1 MTYLEISWLLGES
14 CLAFANPRYKYQSQS
29 NGVYGRMA
37 LRRSLL
43 AETDRRGL
51 MLHNKRAIA
60 ASPYLTNLVEGAT
73 EELHDEQLLKA
84 KAKRAKVAL
93 RPKEPQEK
101 VAYVLQFLYA
111 ARTADRELTPP
122 DAVRLA
128 ASDSVVE
135 ICCRESDAGQSTVR
149 SVQHNIWCHHS
160 YWEDR
165 RRR

>member
-1 MTYLEISWLLGES
+1 
-14 CLAFANPRYKYQSQS
+14 
-29 NGVYGRMA
+29 
-37 LRRSLL
+37 
-43 AETDRRGL
+43 
-51 MLHNKRAIA
+51 
-60 ASPYLTNLVEGAT
+60 LVEGAT
-73 EELHDEQLLKA
+73 EELHDEQLVKA